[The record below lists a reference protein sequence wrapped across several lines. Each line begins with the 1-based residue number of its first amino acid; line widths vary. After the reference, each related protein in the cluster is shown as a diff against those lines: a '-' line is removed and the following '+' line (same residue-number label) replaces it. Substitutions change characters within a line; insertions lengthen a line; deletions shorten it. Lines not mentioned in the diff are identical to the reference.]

1 MSVTVDFDSQQEAK
15 AVYYGDDPENYETED
30 EGRWGQVQT
39 EGPLKAGGWLLS
51 YQERVDQPETRWF
64 VLRSPDS
71 GFESLESDGS
81 IRSTTVLNGDR
92 LASHD
97 SEDAAIEAYNAW
109 AESEGEETEDN
120 GDDGDDDEDGD
131 GSGGPWGQWQQVDT
145 AAGWVI
151 LRRDHVEED
160 RSQWI
165 VGSQN
170 DAGEDIYLQPD
181 GTVSSSEHLYESIEA
196 VNQALEAF
204 AEEVHNGDV
213 DEGDLPTGIGPDS
226 PPDQGRGSSS
236 SDPPLIGPAADAVG
250 GSRNLLLLVVVLAV
264 AFYISERQGYTDIV
278 DRWGPAVS
286 GGDA

>member
-1 MSVTVDFDSQQEAK
+1 MSVEIDFNSRQEAI
-15 AVYYGDDPENYETED
+15 ATYRGEDPSNVDDSDSTA
-30 EGRWGQVQT
+30 RWGQLQS
-39 EGPLKAGGWLLS
+39 EGAFPAGGWVLAS
-51 YQERVDQPETRWF
+51 QTRVDDPETRWF
-64 VLRSPDS
+64 AFRQRDGEV
-71 GFESLESDGS
+71 ESLESGGTIKTAAVID
-81 IRSTTVLNGDR
+81 GDR
-92 LASHD
+92 MASHG
-97 SEDAAIEAYNAW
+97 SEDDATAAYDAW
-109 AESEGEETEDN
+109 AEDEGEETSED
-120 GDDGDDDEDGD
+120 GDDGEEGD
-131 GSGGPWGQWQQVDT
+131 GPSWGQWQQVDT

-181 GTVSSSEHLYESIEA
+181 GTVSSSEHLYESIKA

-204 AEEVHNGDV
+204 AKRVNNGDV

-236 SDPPLIGPAADAVG
+236 SDLPLIGPAADAVG
-250 GSRNLLLLVVVLAV
+250 GSRNLLLLVIVVAV
-264 AFYISERQGYTDIV
+264 AFYISERQGYTDLV